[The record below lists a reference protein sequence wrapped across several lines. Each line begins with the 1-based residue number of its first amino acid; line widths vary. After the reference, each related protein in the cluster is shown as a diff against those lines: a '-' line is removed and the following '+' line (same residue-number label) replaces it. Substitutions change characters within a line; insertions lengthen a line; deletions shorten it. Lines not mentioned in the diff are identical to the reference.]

1 VKAGAILGAM
11 EPESTRVAT
20 RLVTMPRLV
29 GALLLAVGVAAVLVL
44 SATLPS
50 AQSAQPSA
58 PLTPADQ
65 AAQALNTGRYDE
77 VDGILKGATDP
88 RSIALRARAAIARG
102 RYADAE
108 KLLTPAATASPT
120 SDAALELGLL
130 QHYLGRRQD
139 ARRTLN
145 RITDG
150 FQART
155 AVELVRRGRALRAL
169 GEFKPANDDFRGAN
183 RLVPGDVAANV
194 AWGDLF
200 LEKFDKP
207 NALKSYQD
215 ALKTDGTST
224 DARVGLARVASEGNP
239 PAAKEALEAVL
250 KTNPNSVAAHLL
262 SAELALDDRRRD
274 DADASIAKALEV
286 NPNSLEAIALKAGA
300 AFVANKTADV
310 EAYAQAALKINPTY
324 GEVYRIVADHA
335 ARGYLFDEAAAYVKK
350 GLILDPSN
358 AQAYADLGMYLLRTG
373 DEGEARVALERA
385 FKDDPY
391 NVSTFNSL
399 DLLDTLAKFQTI
411 TDGDLVFRFHPDEVA
426 VMREHAIPLAK
437 EALAAL
443 SKRYQFT
450 PKGPLLIEMFP
461 KHDDFAVRTIGLPGM
476 IGALGACFGRVVTL
490 DSPRARNPGEFNW
503 GETLW
508 HELAHVIT
516 LQMSGNRVPRWL
528 TEGISV
534 YEERRARPEWG
545 KESDVSFAQALSE
558 GKAIKLDVLNEA
570 FSDPKTISLA
580 YYQAS
585 LVVDHLVQTHG
596 EPALW
601 KMLGAYGRG
610 LETEDALKDAYGISI
625 AQLQTSFDAYTDK
638 NYGAI
643 VRAMKAPEIKE
654 KPSLEELKKLAAEN
668 PESFR
673 VHMMLADALNT
684 SGDKAAAIT
693 TFERA
698 AMLLPTAN
706 GRGNPHVYIAQI
718 ASEQKDNDRAIRAYE
733 AVLQI
738 DNADVESARKLA
750 GLLEAKGDAAR
761 TEDAYRRLVAA
772 DPFDSAAQTALG
784 RLALRR
790 KDSASALR
798 AFRSALATKPQDM
811 AAAHTD
817 LGEAQLMAGQTA
829 EAKRS
834 TLNALEIAPSFER
847 AQDLLLKITE
857 SQGGGGER

>member
-1 VKAGAILGAM
+1 M
-11 EPESTRVAT
+11 EPLSPRNAT
-20 RLVTMPRLV
+20 RIVTAPRLV
-29 GALLLAVGVAAVLVL
+29 GALLLAVGVAAIIVL

-50 AQSAQPSA
+50 AQTAQPA
-58 PLTPADQ
+58 VPLTPADQ

-77 VDGILKGATDP
+77 VDGILKGVTDNRATT
-88 RSIALRARAAIARG
+88 LRARAAIARG

-108 KLLTPAATASPT
+108 KLLVPAAAAAPASE
-120 SDAALELGLL
+120 AALELGLL
-130 QHYLGRRQD
+130 QQYLGRRDD
-139 ARRTLN
+139 ARRTLQRVLN
-145 RITDG
+145 G
-150 FQART
+150 SEPRT
-155 AVELVRRGRALRAL
+155 AADFTRGGRAARAL
-169 GEFKPANDDFRGAN
+169 GQFKVANDEYFRPGN
-183 RLVPGDVAANV
+183 RLAPTDVALNT

-200 LEKFDKP
+200 LEKFDRP

-215 ALKTDGTST
+215 ALKADENAVA
-224 DARVGLARVASEGNP
+224 ARVGLATVAAQGNP
-239 PAAKEALEAVL
+239 PAAKEALELAL

-274 DADASIAKALEV
+274 DAEASIKKALEV
-286 NPNSLEAIALKAGA
+286 NPNSLEAIALRAGA
-300 AFVANKTADV
+300 AFAANKPAEV
-310 EAYAQAALKINPTY
+310 EVHAQAALKINPTY

-335 ARGYLFDEAAAYVKK
+335 ARGYLFDEAAALVRKA
-350 GLILDPSN
+350 LITDPNN

-391 NVSTFNSL
+391 NVATYNSL
-399 DLLDTLAKFQTI
+399 DLLDTLDKFETI
-411 TDGDLVFRFHPDEVA
+411 TDGDLVFKFHPDEVA
-426 VMREHAIPLAK
+426 VMREQAIPLAK
-437 EALAAL
+437 EALEAL

-461 KHDDFAVRTIGLPGM
+461 KHDQFAVRTIGLPGM

-490 DSPRARNPGEFNW
+490 DSPRARTPGEFNW

-545 KESDVSFAQALSE
+545 KESDVSFAQALAD
-558 GKAIKLDVLNEA
+558 GKAIKLDVLNDA

-601 KMLGAYGRG
+601 KMLRAYGRG
-610 LETEDALKDAYGISI
+610 LETEAALKDAYGLSI

-643 VRAMKAPEIKE
+643 VRALKSPEIKE
-654 KPSLEELKKLAAEN
+654 KPGLDDLKKLAADN

-684 SGDKAAAIT
+684 SGDKAGAIK

-698 AMLLPTAN
+698 AALLPTAN
-706 GRGNPHVYIAQI
+706 GRGNPNAYIARI
-718 ASEQKDNDRAIRAYE
+718 ATELGDTDRAIRAYE
-733 AVLQI
+733 AVLMI

-750 GLLEAKGDAAR
+750 ALLEAKNDAAR

-772 DPFDSAAQTALG
+772 DPFDSKGQSGLG
-784 RLALRR
+784 RMALKR
-790 KDSASALR
+790 KDAVVAQR
-798 AFRSALATKPQDM
+798 AFRSALATKPADA
-811 AAAHTD
+811 AAAHAD
-817 LGEAQLMAGQTA
+817 LAEALLMAGRAA
-829 EAKRS
+829 EAKRE
-834 TLNALEIAPSFER
+834 TLEALEIAPSFER

-857 SQGGGGER
+857 GQGGGER

>member
-1 VKAGAILGAM
+1 M
-11 EPESTRVAT
+11 PTRSAT
-20 RLVTMPRLV
+20 RLVTLPRLV
-29 GALLLAVGVAAVLVL
+29 GALVLAVGAVAVLVL

-50 AQSAQPSA
+50 AQTAQPPV

-65 AAQALNTGRYDE
+65 AAQALNAGRYDE
-77 VDGILKGATDP
+77 VDGLLKGATDN
-88 RSIALRARAAIARG
+88 RSTTLRARAAIARG

-108 KLLTPAATASPT
+108 KLLAPAAAASPA

-130 QHYLGRRQD
+130 QQYLGRRQD
-139 ARRTLN
+139 ARRTLQ
-145 RITDG
+145 RVLDG
-150 FQART
+150 SQPRT
-155 AVELVRRGRALRAL
+155 VADFTRGGRAARAL
-169 GEFKPANDDFRGAN
+169 GQFKVANDEYFRRGN
-183 RLVPGDVAANV
+183 RLAPGDVALNT

-200 LEKFDKP
+200 LEKGDKP

-215 ALKTDGTST
+215 ALKADETHVA
-224 DARVGLARVASEGNP
+224 ARVGLARVASEGNP
-239 PAAKEALEAVL
+239 PAAREALEAAL
-250 KTNPNSVAAHLL
+250 KINPNAVPAHLL

-274 DADASIAKALEV
+274 EAEASIGKALDV
-286 NPNSLEAIALKAGA
+286 NPASLEAIALRAGA
-300 AFVANKTADV
+300 AFAANKPAEV
-310 EAYAQAALKINPTY
+310 ETHAQAALKINPTY

-335 ARGYLFDEAAAYVKK
+335 ARGYLFDEAAAFVRKA
-350 GLILDPSN
+350 LITDPNN

-373 DEGEARVALERA
+373 DEGEARVALEKA
-385 FKDDPY
+385 FKDDPF

-399 DLLDTLAKFQTI
+399 DLLDTLAKFETI
-411 TDGDLVFRFHPDEVA
+411 TDGDLVFKFHPDEVA
-426 VMREHAIPLAK
+426 VMREQAIPLAK
-437 EALAAL
+437 EALEAL

-490 DSPRARNPGEFNW
+490 DSPRARKPGEFNW

-545 KESDVSFAQALSE
+545 KESDVSFAQALAD

-601 KMLGAYGRG
+601 KMLRAYGRG
-610 LETEDALKDAYGISI
+610 LETEAALQDAYGLTI

-638 NYGAI
+638 NYAAI
-643 VRAMKAPEIKE
+643 VRALKGPELKE
-654 KPSLEELKKLAAEN
+654 KPSLDGLKKLAADN

-684 SGDKAAAIT
+684 AGDKAAAIA

-698 AMLLPTAN
+698 AVLLPTAN
-706 GRGNPHVYIAQI
+706 GLGNPHAYIARI
-718 ASEQKDNDRAIRAYE
+718 ATEQKDNDRAIRAYE

-750 GLLEAKGDAAR
+750 TLLEAKGDPAR

-790 KDSASALR
+790 KDTTSALR
-798 AFRSALATKPQDM
+798 AFRSALATKPQDV
-811 AAAHTD
+811 AGAHTD
-817 LGEAQLMAGQTA
+817 LGEALLMAGQA
-829 EAKRS
+829 AAAKRA
-834 TLNALEIAPSFER
+834 TLDALEIAPSYER
-847 AQDLLLKITE
+847 AQDLLLKISE
-857 SQGGGGER
+857 SQGGGER